1 MGFLMNLNKILI
13 ISVLLSLLFTTAMAL
28 WIYLKP
34 PVSKVIGEC
43 GGESETLKTHRTT
56 YGEIPARPLE
66 LNAKQAFLYLV
77 NDKTKSFTM
86 FEKRMEELCITDFG
100 HLQK

>member
-1 MGFLMNLNKILI
+1 MNVNKVLI
-13 ISVLLSLLFTTAMAL
+13 ISISLSLLFTTAMAL

-34 PVSKVIGEC
+34 PVSKIIDEC
-43 GGESETLKTHRTT
+43 SGESETLKTHRIT
-56 YGEIPARPLE
+56 YGEIPSRPLE

-86 FEKRMEELCITDFG
+86 FEKRMEELCIIDFG

>member
-1 MGFLMNLNKILI
+1 MNVNKVLI
-13 ISVLLSLLFTTAMAL
+13 ISVLLSLLFTTAMAF

-34 PVSKVIGEC
+34 PVSKIIGEC
-43 GGESETLKTHRTT
+43 SGESETLKTHRINF
-56 YGEIPARPLE
+56 GEIPARPLE

-86 FEKRMEELCITDFG
+86 FEKRMEELCIIDFG